1 MFAMY
6 RFVLTLNKGTDIG
19 DALQGACDSH
29 SWCTARRSHLDVRHR
44 RPFSDPYED
53 DAGARSRWCKC
64 STSRLARSPGSRR
77 ARFPARAGSTVLRR
91 LFGWDLQTR
100 RPGTALRGHPH
111 PRSPVQRST
120 ALARPYFRGA
130 SALESGGH
138 LLREPCT
145 TSLGACYDE
154 VAYSDHLPFSQASRA
169 LRIF

>member
-1 MFAMY
+1 MILIRFSFVVHRAPVTLMLEATLTFAPSPT
-6 RFVLTLNKGTDIG
+6 RTN
-19 DALQGACDSH
+19 
-29 SWCTARRSHLDVRHR
+29 
-44 RPFSDPYED
+44 YED

-64 STSRLARSPGSRR
+64 STSRLNRSPGPRR
-77 ARFPARAGSTVLRR
+77 ARFPAPAGSTVLRR

-130 SALESGGH
+130 SALERGGH

>member
-1 MFAMY
+1 MFSMY
-6 RFVLTLNKGTDIG
+6 RFVLTLNKGTDIV

-29 SWCTARRSHLDVRHR
+29 SWCTARPVTLTLFAPS
-44 RPFSDPYED
+44 PPPYED

-64 STSRLARSPGSRR
+64 STSRLARSPGPRR

-100 RPGTALRGHPH
+100 RPGTALRGNPH

-120 ALARPYFRGA
+120 ALARPYLRGA
-130 SALESGGH
+130 SALERGGH